1 MISDLFVNYLFAS
14 SVVYVFGIGLKHILL
29 DSGSLKNFGTEAV
42 YVTLCVLF
50 SAMSVWGITNLVLV
64 PYELE
69 ELFPLFA
76 VIFVLLYNSIINTFF
91 KILSFKPV
99 RDVLLCLIIV
109 ILAVNES
116 VVLIDVVVIS
126 LTAVF
131 SMFLGI
137 PVIFVIKQRLQRS
150 AIPQSFRTV
159 SVVFFSAAFI
169 FFIVY
174 SWQVAWFYK
183 GVLK

>member
-29 DSGSLKNFGTEAV
+29 DSGSMKNWGTEAV
-42 YVTLCVLF
+42 YITLCVIF

-64 PYELE
+64 PYGIE

-76 VIFVLLYNSIINTFF
+76 VIFVLLFNSIINTFF

-99 RDVLLCLIIV
+99 RAVLLCLIIV

-116 VVLIDVVVIS
+116 VVLIDVIIIS

-131 SMFLGI
+131 SMFLGV

-150 AIPQSFRTV
+150 AIPQSFKTV

>member
-1 MISDLFVNYLFAS
+1 MSDLFVNYCFAS

-29 DSGSLKNFGTEAV
+29 DSFSIKDWSMEFV
-42 YVTLCVLF
+42 YTVLCVVF
-50 SAMSVWGITNLVLV
+50 SSLSVWGISNLVLV
-64 PYELE
+64 PYGLQ

-76 VIFVLLYNSIINTFF
+76 VVFVLLFNSIINTFF
-91 KILSFKPV
+91 KILSFQPV
-99 RDVLLCLIIV
+99 KAVLICLIIV
-109 ILAVNES
+109 VLAVNES
-116 VVLIDVVVIS
+116 VRMSDVLVIS
-126 LTAVF
+126 MTAVF

-137 PVIFVIKQRLQRS
+137 PIIFTIKQRMGRS
-150 AIPQSFRTV
+150 SVPQSFRTI

-174 SWQVAWFYK
+174 SFQVAWFYK

>member
-1 MISDLFVNYLFAS
+1 MIFDLFINYLFAS

-29 DSGSLKNFGTEAV
+29 DSGSMKNFCTEAV
-42 YVTLCVLF
+42 YITLCVIF
-50 SAMSVWGITNLVLV
+50 SAMSVWGITTLVLV

-69 ELFPLFA
+69 ELYPLFA
-76 VIFVLLYNSIINTFF
+76 VIFVLLFNSIINTFF

-99 RDVLLCLIIV
+99 REILLCLIIV

-116 VVLIDVVVIS
+116 VVLIDVLIIS

-131 SMFLGI
+131 SMLIGI

-150 AIPQSFRTV
+150 AIPQSFKTV